1 MTVKVSVSVSL
12 SSEQEEFAR
21 KLVEEGHFP
30 DLSAAVKR
38 GLELVREETEM
49 QEDRE
54 ALRTL
59 LLRRME
65 GPFLSEEESRVQVE
79 EMIARKKAEYGL

>member
-1 MTVKVSVSVSL
+1 MTVKASVSL
-12 SSEQEEFAR
+12 SPQQAEFAR
-21 KLVEEGHFP
+21 KLVEDGHFP
-30 DLSAAVKR
+30 SLAAVVER
-38 GLELVREETEM
+38 GLDLVREETEM
-49 QEDRE
+49 REEDQE

-79 EMIARKKAEYGL
+79 EMIARKKVEYGL

>member
-1 MTVKVSVSVSL
+1 MTVKASVSL
-12 SSEQEEFAR
+12 SPQQAEFAR
-21 KLVEEGHFP
+21 KLVEDGHFSS
-30 DLSAAVKR
+30 LAAVVER
-38 GLELVREETEM
+38 GLDLVREETEM
-49 QEDRE
+49 RDEDQE
-54 ALRTL
+54 ALRAL